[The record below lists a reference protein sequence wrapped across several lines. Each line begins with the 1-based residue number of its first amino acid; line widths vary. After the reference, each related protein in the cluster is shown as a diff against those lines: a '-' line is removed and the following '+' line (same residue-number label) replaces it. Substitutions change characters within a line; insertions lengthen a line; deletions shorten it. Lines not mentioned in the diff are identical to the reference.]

1 MKTYNV
7 KMKTNKVATNIVGEK
22 TVQVEANTAKEA
34 LEKANNLYGGCMW
47 EVTNPKINVWE
58 AK

>member
-7 KMKTNKVATNIVGEK
+7 KMKTNRAATNIIDEK
-22 TVQVEANTAKEA
+22 IVQVEANTAKEA
-34 LEKANNLYGGCMW
+34 VEKANHIYGGCIW
-47 EVTNPKINVWE
+47 TVTNPKNNVWK

>member
-7 KMKTNKVATNIVGEK
+7 KMRTNKAATNIVDEK
-22 TVQVEANTAKEA
+22 IVQVEANTAKEA
-34 LEKANNLYGGCMW
+34 LEKANRLYGGCIW
-47 EVTNPKINVWE
+47 KITNPKINVWE

>member
-1 MKTYNV
+1 M

-22 TVQVEANTAKEA
+22 TVQVKANTAKEA